1 MRERILNHLRNVFDL
16 QQRIQPA
23 IVTLVSVEKIRLAL
37 ASFTLFI
44 PLTSMWSRSI
54 CGDRVHS
61 LYELM
66 PVRCWLLYTDRSIVF
81 SSFSSSTHLYSSSC
95 ILSSVSHGICLAF
108 LLDLSILLHT
118 RLSVPFYCFTLT
130 LNVPASPLHLS
141 LVCHPRAAY
150 RYPPPS
156 PPFIF
161 LATSPHSTRLL
172 LFFLLPPHLG
182 RSCFFIKRFECFL
195 LLCSRASHATP

>member
-23 IVTLVSVEKIRLAL
+23 IVTLVSVENIRLAL

-44 PLTSMWSRSI
+44 SLTSTWSRSI

-61 LYELM
+61 LYELCPFVVGYCILIAVLCSLPSRHQRICTLHPASFLQYHM
-66 PVRCWLLYTDRSIVF
+66 RSVSHFFWIYLF
-81 SSFSSSTHLYSSSC
+81 SC
-95 ILSSVSHGICLAF
+95 ILAFRSH
-108 LLDLSILLHT
+108 S
-118 RLSVPFYCFTLT
+118 T

-141 LVCHPRAAY
+141 LVCHPRAVY